1 MFLFSIANHF
11 SGEDL
16 NEDDEDW
23 IAIRQTYEQAVEQLH
38 KAVSRLERKWNTS
51 RTKHSEEM
59 DNLRKFLPLR
69 TNSIKSEPNIKCYK
83 LPAPRNEK
91 FFGRENELLDIRKA
105 LEPGLTGDKFASL
118 CIHGLGGVGKSQIA
132 LHFALNLMADL
143 DVILWVNSE
152 TTTSLEQSFSE
163 IAVKWLKLEGASEQN
178 DAENRFKVL
187 KWLQST
193 GQLSCPQTPIQLT
206 LRKTRSKVA
215 LDL

>member
-1 MFLFSIANHF
+1 
-11 SGEDL
+11 
-16 NEDDEDW
+16 
-23 IAIRQTYEQAVEQLH
+23 
-38 KAVSRLERKWNTS
+38 
-51 RTKHSEEM
+51 
-59 DNLRKFLPLR
+59 
-69 TNSIKSEPNIKCYK
+69 
-83 LPAPRNEK
+83 
-91 FFGRENELLDIRKA
+91 
-105 LEPGLTGDKFASL
+105 
-118 CIHGLGGVGKSQIA
+118 
-132 LHFALNLMADL
+132 MADL